1 MERWERELERLK
13 EVDAPASTRGRMDA
27 GPTGDGMPPS
37 SGRGQRIA
45 AGVVACLVFL
55 LGAALVAA
63 AFRGDP
69 ATGPSIAPSQETA
82 VLTLAAEPN
91 DAVASLTYR
100 GATADPVVD
109 SYCWNQDNGA
119 QRCADVAMAEP
130 FVPEDYLAVPEGTAF
145 ALVNDDGA
153 DPLTLV
159 LAQGNDPYAA
169 GDPTTLDELSRLSRG
184 RYVLT
189 VTANWEG
196 RGENVTFHL
205 PVQIAV
211 GPPSPIPTASVS
223 PVPTVSPEPT
233 ADRDREIERS
243 LNGTSWALGQIDDV
257 MLDIEEPP
265 TAIFSTERLVGFNGC
280 NGYGAED
287 WSVSDGRLVTG
298 EIAQTLIL
306 CPGGLEGRFMA
317 ILGGEPIIAVDG
329 SKLTL
334 TTDTGSMVFDRI
346 DVDHGDI
353 VGSFLDCWIDD
364 RKELRPPAGVDQPG
378 PPAYFTVNLPWIE
391 PSDELVRIAGSV
403 ELDQASRWVVIR
415 DGLVVAEV
423 DYPDLTGVAC
433 RSSGA

>member
-13 EVDAPASTRGRMDA
+13 DVDAPPSTRARMDA

-37 SGRGQRIA
+37 SNRGQRIA
-45 AGVVACLVFL
+45 AGAVACLVFL
-55 LGAALVAA
+55 LGAALVTA

-69 ATGPSIAPSQETA
+69 AIGPLIVPSQDSA

-119 QRCADVAMAEP
+119 QRCADVAMSEP
-130 FVPEDYLAVPEGTAF
+130 FVPDDYLAVPEGTSF
-145 ALVNDDGA
+145 TLVNDDGA
-153 DPLTLV
+153 DPVTLA

-169 GDPTTLDELSRLSRG
+169 GNRTTLDELGRLSQG

-189 VTANWEG
+189 VSANWEG
-196 RGENVTFHL
+196 RGENVTFRF
-205 PVQIAV
+205 PVQVAA
-211 GPPSPIPTASVS
+211 GAPS
-223 PVPTVSPEPT
+223 PVPTASASPAATVSPQPT

-243 LNGTSWALGQIDDV
+243 LTGSSWSLGQIDDV

-265 TAIFSTERLVGFNGC
+265 TAIFSTTRLLGYNGC

-287 WSVSDGRLVTG
+287 WSVSDGHLVTG
-298 EIAQTLIL
+298 EIAQTLML

-317 ILGGEPIIAVDG
+317 ILGGEPLITLDG

-334 TTDTGSMVFDRI
+334 TTDDGSMVFDRI
-346 DVDHGDI
+346 DADHDDI
-353 VGSFLDCWIDD
+353 VGSFLDCARSDQVDVPPSVD
-364 RKELRPPAGVDQPG
+364 RAPEDLPSYVRV
-378 PPAYFTVNLPWIE
+378 TLPWTQDT
-391 PSDELVRIAGSV
+391 DEITQI
-403 ELDQASRWVVIR
+403 DQTGRWIFVR
-415 DGLVVAEV
+415 DGLVIAELWAE
-423 DYPDLTGVAC
+423 DLSGVAC